1 MTKDGGQGTEDRGR
15 GTEDGG
21 QTTWN
26 CGVLKYLYFCGGFLN
41 PKFLIMIDSETL
53 TLIIMWAIGVVA
65 FFALWAILAKVV
77 QRISRK
83 KEAEKSAEAQTN
95 EATEK
100 PTEANSGEI

>member
-1 MTKDGGQGTEDRGR
+1 MTKDGGQRTEDRGR

-26 CGVLKYLYFCGGFLN
+26 CGVLKYLYFCSGFLN

-65 FFALWAILAKVV
+65 FFVLWAILAKVV

-100 PTEANSGEI
+100 PINANSGGI

>member
-1 MTKDGGQGTEDRGR
+1 M
-15 GTEDGG
+15 
-21 QTTWN
+21 
-26 CGVLKYLYFCGGFLN
+26 N